1 MAGYIFSLDNL
12 DSLNLCI
19 ETGVYSTNLK
29 EIKNGLW
36 SRPQEGTFADYFSMK
51 AGDNVYF
58 FIKRKI
64 YGIGEL
70 INIGYDCKYLNYPKA
85 DIPVN
90 YDFNTIKS
98 KMLLN
103 KDKQNLNNRYLCT
116 FKASP
121 NFFEMG
127 IDMDDV
133 LSSNPKSFRMLRA
146 FWRLSFIK
154 IDEEENKALRDII
167 LKRNEK
173 YIMKN
178 NGVFPFYDK
187 VHTAIQ
193 SKVNSDYKISSKEIL
208 KYCSDDDYI
217 KHEMALE
224 VSLIDIL
231 ANTNHRIFGNWD
243 YISHQVIASPFKH
256 IDYMDK
262 MDVFGYKYIPNFD
275 TISQYILIEI
285 KRNKATKDAI
295 NQIMKYV
302 DWINQEYTF
311 GDYSMIQAF
320 LVCYEFPQDV
330 IDYKNNICIRNFTKG
345 RRPTISDTWTNV
357 RLIKYFFDPKDR
369 KLKFKEIK

>member
-1 MAGYIFSLDNL
+1 MDNL